1 MRASTTTRRADPV
14 TEARARIAHRA
25 TAEMAEAIAAQEVA

>member
-1 MRASTTTRRADPV
+1 MRPSTTTHRGDPV

-25 TAEMAEAIAAQEVA
+25 TAEMAEAIAAKEVA